1 MFYSFDYMFFFY
13 VLILML
19 FLSDHIIIFNALL
32 LSLLEGELEILSKNH
47 SVLCL
52 FFGVSLSSVLREIK
66 VIL

>member
-1 MFYSFDYMFFFY
+1 MFYFFDYMFFY

-32 LSLLEGELEILSKNH
+32 LSLLEGELEILSKSH

-52 FFGVSLSSVLREIK
+52 FFGVSLSSVSREIK
-66 VIL
+66 VFL

>member
-1 MFYSFDYMFFFY
+1 MFYSFDYMFFY

-32 LSLLEGELEILSKNH
+32 LEGELEILSKSH

-52 FFGVSLSSVLREIK
+52 FFGVSLSSVSREIK
-66 VIL
+66 VFL